1 MKSNE
6 SHVFLV
12 KEYTNLWGVIRRKD
26 NHKKLSL
33 ESYILL
39 IYKDE
44 GRRSN
49 THCKRLSPRHNKAS
63 LNGVLDKWIV
73 VDIRNKKVY
82 LMNSDGEILEQLDGW
97 LYRGKWDDKTT
108 RINIKLIRDRIKGL
122 SLKDRVDYKL
132 LSRNNILDIYKGREL
147 SLDIRTLLNKHS
159 NIII

>member
-1 MKSNE
+1 MRLKE

-12 KEYTNLWGVIRRKD
+12 KEYTNLWSVIKKKEE
-26 NHKKLSL
+26 HKKLSL
-33 ESYILL
+33 ESYIIL

-44 GRRSN
+44 GRRSDIY
-49 THCKRLSPRHNKAS
+49 CKRLIPRHKKAS
-63 LNGVLDKWIV
+63 LNGVLDKWFV

-97 LYRGKWDDKTT
+97 LYKGKWNSDTT
-108 RINIKLIRDRIKGL
+108 RIDIKLIRNYVRKISL
-122 SLKDRVDYKL
+122 SSANKS
-132 LSRNNILDIYKGREL
+132 LSRNNVLDIYKGREL